1 MEVKVYEGKTK
12 EEIIENIN
20 NELNLEENAYV
31 YTVETTKGSLLKKS
45 MTKMNVYLLTDL
57 AEYSKS
63 ILDDILQK
71 MGIETK
77 YETKIRDNQIEIK
90 MFSDNN
96 SLLIGSEGRT
106 LKSLNLILRQAI
118 ANEINVYPNIYLDV
132 ENYKEKQQKRLERL
146 ANNLAKD
153 VIRTKIEIKMDN
165 MNAFERRIV
174 HNALSTNSKVTTVS
188 EGVEPNRHVI
198 IKLKED

>member
-106 LKSLNLILRQAI
+106 LKSLSLILRQAI

>member
-1 MEVKVYEGKTK
+1 MEVRVYEGKTK

-20 NELNLEENAYV
+20 NELNLEEKDYV